1 MGKIREILNKEYS
14 LKKKRSIDNGYSTN
28 DDYNDINSHLKEIYN
43 ILKDYEGKSSCQIVA
58 EIQQELDK
66 IYAVCKEN

>member
-1 MGKIREILNKEYS
+1 MSLIKDLYS

-43 ILKDYEGKSSCQIVA
+43 ILKDYENKTSCQMVK
-58 EIQQELDK
+58 EIQKELDK
-66 IYAVCKEN
+66 IYLICKEN